1 MSANVNLPLFFLKL
15 ASVYLFS
22 YSICRKSS
30 KDFLFCWIFLF
41 AYLIEPDGNFTDFL
55 SQTISFWI
63 LSILFIWI
71 LEKKFKN
78 LIDSRFKIEIY
89 IIASVTFTFSLRF
102 CEHFIKAFLITIP
115 APYCCL
121 VPSLV
126 PFWFPFP
133 FPVAQ
138 TLQCLWNIPQL
149 RELACL
155 TTAKPIQNNQ
165 PSKTCKLTSR

>member
-1 MSANVNLPLFFLKL
+1 MSSDVNLSLFFLKL
-15 ASVYLFS
+15 ASVCLFS
-22 YSICRKSS
+22 YSICRKPS

-78 LIDSRFKIEIY
+78 LIDSRFKIAIY
-89 IIASVTFTFSLRF
+89 IITSATFTFSLRF

-126 PFWFPFP
+126 PF
-133 FPVAQ
+133 
-138 TLQCLWNIPQL
+138 
-149 RELACL
+149 
-155 TTAKPIQNNQ
+155 
-165 PSKTCKLTSR
+165 